1 MLRFSTK
8 AKLVEALEA
17 RRSWAEQHDTLT
29 AAKHQSDEQE
39 MLDAIRLQA
48 AKVADMTS
56 PQLKRTIM
64 SRSKEY
70 RKLIEPVLPSC
81 PMSAVTMIEEALDY
95 LTATGQERFVFKGGR
110 SDPVQHVYWLLTH
123 TDVKRKATACK

>member
-17 RRSWAEQHDTLT
+17 RRSWAEQHDVK
-29 AAKHQSDEQE
+29 AAASHEQAEQE
-39 MLDAIRLQA
+39 TLDAIRYQA
-48 AKVADMTS
+48 AKVANLTS
-56 PQLKRTIM
+56 PQLKRLIT
-64 SRSKEY
+64 SRSTEY

-95 LTATGQERFVFKGGR
+95 LAATGQERFVFKGGR

-123 TDVKRKATACK
+123 TDVKRKATVCQ